1 MIATSKARAWRR
13 SGGDASRPLVGTR
26 RISTTFTGVMAG
38 RLWFR
43 ELRVGLG
50 GGGPEYYSKAPSEPL
65 TDAEQEAIIAA
76 EQQGLARL
84 GPLHAPREAA
94 NSVGSA
100 ISAGQCDTRGVSSV

>member
-1 MIATSKARAWRR
+1 MTSP
-13 SGGDASRPLVGTR
+13 SLE
-26 RISTTFTGVMAG
+26 FTGYMEN

-43 ELRVGLG
+43 RSSRSRPVLYCKG
-50 GGGPEYYSKAPSEPL
+50 AADPL